1 MKLYI
6 FNASPNCRKVMAV
19 VNHLGL
25 ELDVKSLVPF
35 SEELRSESYLAIN
48 PNAKVPALDDGDF
61 KLWESTAIMQYLAS
75 KGSENELF
83 PKDSKKRADIMRWQS
98 WDQAHFGKAMGAMA
112 WENFAKPTF
121 KIGEPDLAVV
131 EQAEVEFH
139 TYAPVLEQQL
149 ESRNFVIG
157 ENITLADYSLGAIL
171 MYAIPGKVPLEPYPN
186 IKAWYQRL
194 EATDAWKKSSPEEL
208 DKLNN

>member
-1 MKLYI
+1 
-6 FNASPNCRKVMAV
+6 MAV
-19 VNHLGL
+19 VNHLRL

-48 PNAKVPALDDGDF
+48 PNAKVPALEDGDF
-61 KLWESTAIMQYLAS
+61 NLWESTAIMQYLAS

-98 WDQAHFGKAMGAMA
+98 WDQAHFGKAIGAMA

-121 KIGEPDLAVV
+121 NIGEPDLAVV

-149 ESRNFVIG
+149 ESRIFVTG

-171 MYAIPGKVPLEPYPN
+171 MYATPGKVPLEPYPN
-186 IKAWYQRL
+186 IKTWYQRM
-194 EATDAWKKSSPEEL
+194 EATDAWKKTSPEEL